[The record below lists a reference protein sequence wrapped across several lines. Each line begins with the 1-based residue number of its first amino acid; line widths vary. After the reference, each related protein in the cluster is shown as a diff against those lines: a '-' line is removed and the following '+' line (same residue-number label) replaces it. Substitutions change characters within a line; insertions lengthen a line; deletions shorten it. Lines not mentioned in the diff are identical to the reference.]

1 MKYVGY
7 MCIIASV
14 LCLGYFIYRIVKLV
28 KDHVIG
34 ESKHKIEGR
43 QRNELLA
50 LGLITGGLFAVS
62 ALILLIVIGGRE
74 GESTKWFEYIFVILG
89 SFLFGSGLAFGS
101 GAFALYYYKLDLDEN
116 QRRVCGYVW
125 PIACGIVII
134 GLWLFTEG
142 VANHIYYP
150 LVSGI
155 SFVDGW
161 VRGGENGG
169 IPQIKW
175 YGVFIVSG
183 ALLCYAIT
191 DHMTYKKFKKHGLI
205 DTLFIVAFLFG
216 ILGARLW
223 YTIVLEPEFYF
234 TNRPEG
240 VGPFYFLFGIVD
252 GGLAVQGGAL
262 LGIATGV
269 AFMLLFRKYIDV
281 RFMMDVA
288 IPTILLAQAIGRIGN
303 FFNQE
308 VYGAAVESAKQLW
321 YVPTIIR
328 NNMKI
333 GGEFRVPLFFIEA
346 VMNIAGYFIIR
357 YGVGKGLKCNEGL
370 GFQASCY
377 LIWYGIVR
385 VVLEPLRDGYTA
397 TNNTEGFG
405 YLQSY
410 ITAFAFIG
418 IGVVMIAGFYIL
430 HRIRMNKGIE
440 DKFGD
445 KIETV

>member
-1 MKYVGY
+1 MKYVGI
-7 MCIIASV
+7 MTIIAAV

-28 KDHVIG
+28 KEHVIS
-34 ESKHKIEGR
+34 ESKHKIEGK
-43 QRNELLA
+43 QRNEYLA
-50 LGLITGGLFAVS
+50 LAGITGGLFAVS
-62 ALILLIVIGGRE
+62 ALILLSVIGGRE

-89 SFLFGSGLAFGS
+89 SFLFGSALAFGS
-101 GAFALYYYKLDLDEN
+101 GAFALYYYKLDLDER
-116 QRRVCGYVW
+116 QRRVCGYAW
-125 PIACGIVII
+125 PIALGAIFI

-150 LVSGI
+150 LISGL
-155 SFVDGW
+155 SFSDGW
-161 VRGGENGG
+161 IRGGDIGNGFK
-169 IPQIKW
+169 IKW

-205 DTLFIVAFLFG
+205 DSLFIVAFLFG

-223 YTIVLEPEFYF
+223 YCIVLEPEFYF
-234 TNRPEG
+234 GGTVP
-240 VGPFYFLFGIVD
+240 PLYFLYGIVD

-262 LGIATGV
+262 LGIIAGV
-269 AFMLLFRKYIDV
+269 TFMLLFRKYIDV

-308 VYGAAVESAKQLW
+308 VYGLATTREALW
-321 YVPTIIR
+321 YVPTIIK
-328 NNMKI
+328 NNVFI
-333 GGEFRVPLFFIEA
+333 NGEFRVPLFFIEA
-346 VMNIAGYFIIR
+346 MMNLAGYFIIR

-370 GFQASCY
+370 GLQASCY

-385 VVLEPLRDGYTA
+385 VILEPLRDGYTA
-397 TNNTEGFG
+397 SNNTEGFG

-410 ITAFAFIG
+410 ITAFIFIG
-418 IGVVMIAGFYIL
+418 IGLLMIAGFYIY